1 MASLSKA
8 DVDEQ
13 VASLLREK
21 GHRYSNT
28 RRMLVRVLLT
38 AGKPLTNN
46 QIVESDNSLAQSS
59 VYRNLNVLEEVGAVT
74 RIVTNNEF
82 SRYEL
87 ADEITEH
94 HHHIICTSCGDITDF
109 SLPLTLEKSLNQSL
123 RSAASKVR
131 FTIDQHRFDGL
142 GTCVACQ

>member
-1 MASLSKA
+1 MASLNKA

-13 VASLLREK
+13 VDSLLRQK

-38 AGKPLTNN
+38 DGKPLTNN

-109 SLPLTLEKSLNQSL
+109 SLPSKLEKSLNQSL

-131 FTIDQHRFDGL
+131 FTVDQHRFDGL

>member
-1 MASLSKA
+1 MASLNKA

-13 VASLLREK
+13 VTSLLREK

-109 SLPLTLEKSLNQSL
+109 SLPSKLEKSLNQSL

>member
-46 QIVESDNSLAQSS
+46 QIVESHDSLAQSS

-87 ADEITEH
+87 ADGLTEH